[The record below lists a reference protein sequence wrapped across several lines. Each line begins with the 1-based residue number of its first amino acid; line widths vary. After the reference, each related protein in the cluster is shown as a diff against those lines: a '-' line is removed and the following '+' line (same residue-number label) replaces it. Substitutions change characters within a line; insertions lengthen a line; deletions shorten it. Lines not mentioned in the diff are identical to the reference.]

1 MGFARERFLAEPLAV
16 REALLRIEARA
27 LVGLAQD
34 EREIALLVLA
44 EVLNNVAEH
53 AYRGGA
59 GPVTVCLWQS
69 GGVLRVQ
76 VLDRGAKAP
85 PFDVVALPDPA
96 DLPDGGFGLGLI
108 RTLAR
113 KVDRRHRFGC
123 NVQRFRF
130 FGDNVWTNSDFVS
143 DS

>member
-16 REALLRIEARA
+16 REALLRIEAGP
-27 LVGLAQD
+27 LCGLAQE

-59 GPVTVCLWQS
+59 GPVTVCLWQAD
-69 GGVLRVQ
+69 GLLRVQ
-76 VLDRGAKAP
+76 VLDRGVEAP
-85 PFDVVALPDPA
+85 PFDAAALPDPVA
-96 DLPDGGFGLGLI
+96 LPDGGFGLGLI
-108 RTLAR
+108 RRLAR
-113 KVDRRHRFGC
+113 KVEQRHRFGC
-123 NVQRFRF
+123 NILRFRF
-130 FGDNVWTNSDFVS
+130 TGDNARRKGGFVS